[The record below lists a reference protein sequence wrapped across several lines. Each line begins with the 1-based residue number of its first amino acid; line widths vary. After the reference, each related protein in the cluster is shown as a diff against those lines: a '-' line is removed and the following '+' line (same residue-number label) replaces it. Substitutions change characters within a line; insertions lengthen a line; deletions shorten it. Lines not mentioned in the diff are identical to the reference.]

1 MTHPKPGFLDALD
14 ALRRA
19 LDELARPSMII
30 GGVAVIALG
39 IPRFTV
45 DIDATITGAGL
56 NLGELVEV
64 LGRHGIRPRMP
75 DAVAFARSTQV
86 LLGVHEA
93 SGTPIDLSLAWL
105 PFEVE
110 AIGASVACDYAGVDI
125 RVPRAEDLLIYKVM
139 ALRARDVDDAEG
151 LLLLHGTTMDLGRV
165 RETVRQF
172 ASALDDSERPQVLE
186 RLIRRAG
193 LENR

>member
-1 MTHPKPGFLDALD
+1 MTHPQRGFLDALD

-19 LDELARPSMII
+19 LDELDRPSMII

-56 NLGELVEV
+56 NLGQLVEV
-64 LGRHGIRPRMP
+64 LGRHGIHPRMP

-86 LLGVHEA
+86 FLGVHEA

-105 PFEVE
+105 PFEEE
-110 AIGASVACDYAGVDI
+110 AIAASVACDYAGVDI
-125 RVPRAEDLLIYKVM
+125 LIPRAEDLLIYKLI
-139 ALRARDVDDAEG
+139 ALRARDVEDAEG

-172 ASALDDSERPQVLE
+172 AAALDDSERPEVLE

-193 LENR
+193 LEN